1 MYLKNKLTG
10 SCLGDEAILD
20 SKNFEGI
27 IILIMFL
34 QRCKQTSVNQ
44 ETGVEDKTG
53 PIDILRKYRAPRGPT
68 HANFGQH
75 LIPLQKS
82 GKVHVGDTIQ
92 IIEKKRELLQS

>member
-1 MYLKNKLTG
+1 MRIYKTKIT
-10 SCLGDEAILD
+10 
-20 SKNFEGI
+20 
-27 IILIMFL
+27 IILHINLLQGGLTTITITYLLYL

-53 PIDILRKYRAPRGPT
+53 PIDILRKYRAHRGPT

-92 IIEKKRELLQS
+92 IIERKRELLRS